1 MRESTVLT
9 AWKSGRHVV
18 NGWLS
23 IPNSFSAELM
33 AKAGWDSITI
43 DLQHGL
49 IDYQAAVGMMQAIAT
64 TPVASLVRVP
74 WNDPAIIM
82 KCLDAGAYGV
92 ICPLVNNVEE
102 AKRFVGACRYPPA
115 GFRSMGPIRAV
126 PHAGADYVA
135 KSGETIVCLAMIETA
150 EGLRNVDEIAAT
162 PGLDGIYIGPADLSL
177 ALGLPGQLDPTA
189 PQAIAAI
196 DTILRSCRQAGR
208 RCGIHTGSV
217 AYAAAMIEKG
227 FDMVTV
233 LSDARF
239 IIDGA
244 RQTIAALRR

>member
-1 MRESTVLT
+1 MRESTVHA
-9 AWKSGRHVV
+9 AWKSGRHVL

-23 IPNSFSAELM
+23 IANSFSAELM

-64 TPVASLVRVP
+64 TSTASLVRVP

-92 ICPLVNNVEE
+92 ICPLVNTAEE
-102 AKRFVGACRYPPA
+102 ARRFVGACRYPPA
-115 GFRSMGPIRAV
+115 GFRSMGPIRAL

-135 KSGETIVCLAMIETA
+135 KAGEMIVCLAMIETA

-177 ALGLPGQLDPTA
+177 ALGLPGQLDPQA
-189 PQAIAAI
+189 PQVIAAI
-196 DTILRSCRQAGR
+196 DIILGACRNAEK

-217 AYAAAMIEKG
+217 SYAKAMIEKR

-244 RQTIAALRR
+244 KQTIAALRK